1 MSEESANAM
10 RVKFDVKEGVFKGK
24 ELEGKL
30 DIKVNVDTVTDKPKD
45 QPKPALF
52 TWQMFLLALIVALA
66 TNRAAGDPA
75 GIKHYQKI
83 QRSHQEQAL

>member
-10 RVKFDVKEGVFKGK
+10 RVKFDVKDGVFKGK

-30 DIKVNVDTVTDKPKD
+30 DIKVNVDAVTDKPKD
-45 QPKPALF
+45 KPKPSLF
-52 TWQMFLLALIVALA
+52 TWEMFLLALIVALA
-66 TNRAAGDPA
+66 TDRVSGDPA

-83 QRSHQEQAL
+83 QQIPQEQAL